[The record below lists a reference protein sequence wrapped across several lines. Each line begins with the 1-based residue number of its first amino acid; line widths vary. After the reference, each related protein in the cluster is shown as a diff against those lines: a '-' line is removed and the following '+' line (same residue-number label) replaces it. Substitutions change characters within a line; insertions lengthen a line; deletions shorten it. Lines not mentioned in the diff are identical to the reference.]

1 MLNIQSEET
10 KHMKAN
16 LLNMYKQE
24 MMGNRERK
32 NNEVNKKWRKKQQ
45 KILEERKYLEI
56 ANLKFEEEKLRKQ
69 NEKSAQMNLR
79 MEEYKNYMSN
89 KMNNKFKSRLPQ
101 SGQINPGQ
109 ESKCVYSC
117 R

>member
-32 NNEVNKKWRKKQQ
+32 NNEVNKK
-45 KILEERKYLEI
+45 
-56 ANLKFEEEKLRKQ
+56 
-69 NEKSAQMNLR
+69 
-79 MEEYKNYMSN
+79 
-89 KMNNKFKSRLPQ
+89 
-101 SGQINPGQ
+101 
-109 ESKCVYSC
+109 
-117 R
+117 

>member
-1 MLNIQSEET
+1 
-10 KHMKAN
+10 
-16 LLNMYKQE
+16 
-24 MMGNRERK
+24 
-32 NNEVNKKWRKKQQ
+32 
-45 KILEERKYLEI
+45 
-56 ANLKFEEEKLRKQ
+56 
-69 NEKSAQMNLR
+69 MNLR